1 MTDQVRDYLLD
12 LQNRLCRAVQ
22 VWDESARF
30 REDRWQ
36 RPGGGGGIT
45 RVTSEGARMEKG
57 GVNFSEVTGEALPSS
72 ATAQRPHLAGRA
84 FTALG
89 VSLVFHPR
97 NPYVPTT
104 HFNLRYFEAAG
115 GDGLEPVWWFGGG
128 YDLTPYYYYPEDEAH
143 WHQQARQAC
152 EPFGEE
158 IYPLFR
164 RQCDEYFFLPHR
176 NEYRGLGGLFFDD
189 WNQPDFDTSF
199 ALVCAVGDSFAG
211 AWFPLAEKRADQP
224 YGERERDFQAHRRG
238 RYVEFN
244 LLYDRGSKF
253 GLSSG
258 GRTESILM
266 SLPPY
271 VRWTY
276 DFQPEPGSPEEAL
289 VRRLSRPLAQ

>member
-1 MTDQVRDYLLD
+1 MIESVRHYLKNWQD
-12 LQNRLCRAVQ
+12 RLCREL
-22 VWDESARF
+22 ESLDAGFSF
-30 REDRWQ
+30 REDAWT
-36 RPGGGGGIT
+36 RPAGGGGIT
-45 RVTSEGARMEKG
+45 RVGQDGDLLEKA
-57 GVNFSEVTGEALPSS
+57 GVNFSEISGEDLPPA
-72 ATAQRPHLAGRA
+72 ATANRPHLAGRA
-84 FTALG
+84 FTAIG

-104 HFNLRYFEAAG
+104 HANLRFFQA
-115 GDGLEPVWWFGGG
+115 DGSGARVWWFGGG
-128 YDLTPYYYYPEDEAH
+128 YDLTPCYYFPEDEAH
-143 WHQQARQAC
+143 WHQAARTAC

-164 RQCDEYFFLPHR
+164 QQCDDYFFLPHR
-176 NEYRGLGGLFFDD
+176 NEYRGIGGLFFDD
-189 WNQPDFDTSF
+189 WNQPDFASCFD
-199 ALVCAVGDSFAG
+199 LVRSIGDSFFP
-211 AWFPLAEKRADQP
+211 AWFPLARRRKDTP
-224 YGERERDFQAHRRG
+224 YGEREREFQLHRRG

-266 SLPPY
+266 SLPPQ

-289 VRRLSRPLAQ
+289 VQRVCSRL